1 MELPI
6 KNSRTPR
13 RKKSLEKR
21 IKTKSVKQGS
31 RKRVKTKRGRGEL
44 QNERESKGVMG
55 V

>member
-21 IKTKSVKQGS
+21 IKTKSVKQNKNKKG
-31 RKRVKTKRGRGEL
+31 GREL
-44 QNERESKGVMG
+44 QNERETKGVMG